1 MNFII
6 SLALKNLRRNLRR
19 TVISGIAVIA
29 GVALMI
35 LGNGLI
41 GGLDEGVIRGQID
54 TQVGHVSF
62 FPPGHPTNGLENPVD
77 ELVELPPGLPGL
89 LQEQT
94 YTERLRFDTRI
105 IHGSNSMRV
114 VGVGYNPE
122 TDGEVFLR
130 DDFEITGSWPEETDH
145 FGVVIGKTLASLL
158 EVEVGSLVTMQTR
171 TSMGSQNALSWPVV
185 GILNAQN
192 PLLDSKVAFL
202 TLDQAMELI
211 VAPGPSQVSV
221 RLDRRG
227 ATDDFIEVMQS
238 AIELN
243 NWQVVSYLE
252 GADDMLAINKI
263 RRSALK
269 VMIFVLMA
277 IAATGI
283 ANTVIMAVYERIRE
297 VGTLAAMGMR
307 PKQIRKLFLIE
318 GAVMGFAAALLGAFL
333 GGIANY
339 HLSTVGFSVGDLP
352 DAGAIPISST
362 IYTTFAWGP
371 IWLGLA
377 FGVFVAT
384 AASIW
389 PARFA
394 AGLAPAVAVRDD

>member
-1 MNFII
+1 
-6 SLALKNLRRNLRR
+6 
-19 TVISGIAVIA
+19 
-29 GVALMI
+29 
-35 LGNGLI
+35 
-41 GGLDEGVIRGQID
+41 
-54 TQVGHVSF
+54 
-62 FPPGHPTNGLENPVD
+62 
-77 ELVELPPGLPGL
+77 
-89 LQEQT
+89 
-94 YTERLRFDTRI
+94 
-105 IHGSNSMRV
+105 MRV
-114 VGVGYNPE
+114 FGVGYNPD
-122 TDGEVFLR
+122 TDAEVFLR
-130 DDFEITGSWPEETDH
+130 DGFQITGGWPEDSGQT
-145 FGVVIGKTLASLL
+145 GVVLGKTLASLL
-158 EVEVGSLVTMQTR
+158 EVEVGSLITMQTR

-192 PLLDSKVAFL
+192 PLLDSRVAFL
-202 TLDQAMELI
+202 PIDQAMELI
-211 VAPGPSQVSV
+211 VAPGPSQVAV

-227 ATDDFIEVMQS
+227 DTEGFLEGLQGAADLGD
-238 AIELN
+238 
-243 NWQVVSYLE
+243 WQAVSYIE
-252 GADDMLAINKI
+252 GAEDMLAINKI

-297 VGTLAAMGMR
+297 VGTLAAMGMK
-307 PKQIRKLFLIE
+307 PSQIRKLFLIE

-333 GGIANY
+333 GGFANY
-339 HLSTVGFSVGDLP
+339 RLSVVGFSVGDLP
-352 DAGAIPISST
+352 DAGAIPISTT

-394 AGLAPAVAVRDD
+394 AGLDPAVAVRDD